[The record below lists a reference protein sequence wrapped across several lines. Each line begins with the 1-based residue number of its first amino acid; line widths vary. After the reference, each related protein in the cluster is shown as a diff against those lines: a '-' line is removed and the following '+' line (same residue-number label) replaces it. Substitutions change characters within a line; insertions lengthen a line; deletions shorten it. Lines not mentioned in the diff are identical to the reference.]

1 MTCDPTL
8 TLPCGVRVEI
18 DVDPDGLAHEARAMS
33 PLGGA
38 DDRVV
43 FFRAPVEYVVPAG
56 LRKLA
61 KAFRKDAGRLRAIA
75 REMGAQP

>member
-1 MTCDPTL
+1 MIFL
-8 TLPCGVRVEI
+8 TLPCGVLVVL
-18 DVDPDGLAHEARAMS
+18 DVDPDGFAHEARAVS
-33 PLGGA
+33 PLGG
-38 DDRVV
+38 DDRAV

-75 REMGAQP
+75 REMEATP